1 MTIKGKLI
9 GFILTFII
17 MTLVMGGGALYIFLK
32 LSDNVDVTY
41 GEVERHKRH
50 DELIL
55 AARDIV
61 MAAEGWAKHADPVY
75 RERFT
80 RYLVFFD
87 EISAQLGMISEE
99 DGGLLREVRNNI
111 EGLRE
116 SAAQIIRMDDPILSF
131 EVEQLVQIMKSYEH
145 SLISEADVLHR
156 NSLRLTSNLVAS
168 SERLRKSLSFY
179 LLLIITLGLG
189 TTGFLVFAVKR
200 VLQRPYNELF
210 RATEKIASG
219 DLHYRIDSKAK
230 DEFGLIFRRFD
241 SMTESLEKTEQDLM
255 RKLKE
260 SELFLDVSRMSAMLP
275 NLREMLGHMCET
287 IAEKMEKD
295 ACGIFLFQPETQAY
309 RLEACN
315 VDQEGADMSLSM
327 ESEVSRMARE
337 TLKPFIIE
345 EKAGFPEL
353 ARVCRGVS
361 SFMVA
366 PIIQD
371 GACTGIL
378 MLGSARPMGFRA
390 GEMDT
395 TMILAHTIG
404 ASVKNIELYE
414 ESVKQLGQLRTVYE
428 LSRAIAGV
436 YDPDELLNTITEKM
450 ALLINARG
458 CVIRLVDDGVLRLRA
473 YHGSKEE
480 FARVKDVPLGK
491 GIAGWVA
498 REGKPMFVEDV
509 SQMPEEVKEYKTAAL
524 SAISVPLKKDDRI
537 MGTLGLYDKIDER
550 GRTRPFSVDDL
561 AVAEG
566 FAAITAI
573 IIEKARMLEE
583 ENRAKG
589 ELLAATKRMEFL
601 FESVQG
607 GIVTLTRDFT
617 ITAANNYVE
626 RWVDLPLERIINQSA
641 VDVFHAKGG
650 ICPHCAASVSFEEG
664 SVNSITQSSGLNYA
678 DLTSYPMKNE
688 EGEVE
693 EAVVFIQDITER
705 VLYQEEIMGLYRE
718 VMQTKEY
725 MEGLINNSAD
735 AIVTS
740 NIEGIVR
747 SWNPAAEAI
756 YGFKKE
762 EVLGT
767 FLPFIPENLLE
778 FEKTNIE
785 KIKSGEVLKIETFR
799 KRKDGKLIEVSLT
812 LSPIKDVTGDIIG
825 ISGISRDISDKK
837 RVEKELIR
845 RNQELS
851 RLFFVSSAM
860 RSTLE
865 LDRLLRMV
873 LTAVTMSDGL
883 GFNRAILFLV
893 DEERGSLRGT
903 MGVGPS
909 SPEEAWKIWESLS
922 VEHQSLH
929 EIMHAIDEAAAPHET
944 FLDCLCRGIEVPME
958 SDTILARTAREKKA
972 FNIMDARSE
981 PVTDIALIQQL
992 ATEAF
997 AAVPLVS
1004 RDKVIGVMWVD
1015 NQFNKKPITE
1025 EDMKFLT
1032 GFSDQAASAMEAAR
1046 LFQQISMAEAELENI
1061 FRSIS
1066 DMVFITDPDYTIRT
1080 VNEAVVG
1087 RIGLPKEDIIGRK
1100 CYQVFHGMDEP
1111 WEACPHHMTV
1121 DDRQSHVEE
1130 VEDPHLKVTFISS
1143 TAPMFD
1149 SEGNFQGT
1157 VHVVRDISE
1166 LKDLRVKLQSTE
1178 RMAALGEVAA
1188 KVAHEIRNPLV
1199 SVGGFARRLEE
1210 KLDGGLKE
1218 YAHIISEEVRRLES
1232 ILRDILGFVKEVRMS
1247 RRLVDLNEIVASVLG
1262 LLRDELSGKGN
1273 SILKEFSDLSL
1284 VMNIDP
1290 DRVKE
1295 AILNILVNANEAT
1308 ERGRISVRTYA
1319 RDGAGVLEVN
1329 DEGSGIRAEDIVRIF
1344 DPFFTTRPTG
1354 TGLGLAISKR
1364 IVEENNGTIE
1374 VKSAGEGTGARFTIT
1389 LPMEEE

>member
-9 GFILTFII
+9 GFILTFVI
-17 MTLVMGGGALYIFLK
+17 MTVVMGGGAIYIFLK
-32 LSDNVDVTY
+32 LSENIEVIY
-41 GEVERHKRH
+41 REVERHKRH

-61 MAAEGWAKHADPVY
+61 MAAEGWARHADPVY

-87 EISAQLGMISEE
+87 EISAQMATIPEE
-99 DGGLLREVRNNI
+99 DSRLPREVQTNI
-111 EGLRE
+111 AGLRDTASQVIE
-116 SAAQIIRMDDPILSF
+116 VDDPILSF

-156 NSLRLTSNLVAS
+156 NSLRLTSNLIAS
-168 SERLRKSLSFY
+168 SERLKESLSFY
-179 LLLIITLGLG
+179 LLLIITLGLA

-219 DLHYRIDSKAK
+219 DLHYRIESKAR

-241 SMTESLEKTEQDLM
+241 SMTESLEKTEEDLI

-295 ACGIFLFQPETQAY
+295 ACGIFLFQPENKAY

-315 VDQEGADMSLSM
+315 VEQDGPEISLSM

-353 ARVCRGVS
+353 ARVCAGVS

-378 MLGSARPMGFRA
+378 MLGSARPMGFRG

-395 TMILAHTIG
+395 AMILAHTIG
-404 ASVKNIELYE
+404 ASVKNIDLYE

-436 YDPDELLNTITEKM
+436 YDPDELLTTITEKM

-458 CVIRLVDDGVLRLRA
+458 CVIRLVHDGILRIRA
-473 YHGSKEE
+473 YHGPKEE
-480 FARVKDVPLGK
+480 FARVKEVPLGK

-498 REGKPMFVEDV
+498 KEGKPMFVEDV
-509 SQMPEEVKEYKTAAL
+509 SQMPEEVKQYKTAAL

-550 GRTRPFSVDDL
+550 GRARPFTVDDL

-566 FAAITAI
+566 FASITAI
-573 IIEKARMLEE
+573 VIEKARMLEE
-583 ENRAKG
+583 EKRAKAD
-589 ELLAATKRMEFL
+589 LLAATKRMEFL

-607 GIVTLTRDFT
+607 GIVTLNRDFT

-626 RWVDLPLERIINQSA
+626 RWVDLSLDRIINQSA

-650 ICPHCAASVSFEEG
+650 ICPHCAANVSFEEG

-825 ISGISRDISDKK
+825 ISGIS
-837 RVEKELIR
+837 
-845 RNQELS
+845 
-851 RLFFVSSAM
+851 LFFVSSAM

-929 EIMHAIDEAAAPHET
+929 EIMHAIDEAAEPHET
-944 FLDCLCRGIEVPME
+944 FLDRLCRGIEVPME

-997 AAVPLVS
+997 AAVPLIS
-1004 RDKVIGVMWVD
+1004 RDKVI
-1015 NQFNKKPITE
+1015 NKKPITE

-1080 VNEAVVG
+1080 VNEAVVN
-1087 RIGLPKEDIIGRK
+1087 RIGLPKKDIIGRK

-1111 WEACPHHMTV
+1111 WEACPHHKTM
-1121 DDRQSHVEE
+1121 DDRQPHVEE
-1130 VEDPHLKVTFISS
+1130 VEDPHLNATFISS

-1149 SEGNFQGT
+1149 SEGSFQGT

-1166 LKDLRVKLQSTE
+1166 LKDLRVQLQSSE

-1247 RRLVDLNEIVASVLG
+1247 RRLVDLNEIVANVLG
-1262 LLRDELSGKGN
+1262 LLRGELSDKGN
-1273 SILKEFSDLSL
+1273 TIIEEFTNASL

-1290 DRVKE
+1290 DRMKE

-1308 ERGRISVRTYA
+1308 KKGRIAVRTYA
-1319 RDGAGVLEVN
+1319 RDGTGVLEVN
-1329 DEGSGIRAEDIVRIF
+1329 DEGSGIRSEDIARIF

-1374 VKSAGEGTGARFTIT
+1374 VKSAGEGTGTRFTIT
-1389 LPMEEE
+1389 LPLEEE

>member
-9 GFILTFII
+9 GFVLTFVI
-17 MTLVMGGGALYIFLK
+17 MTVVMGGGALYIFLK
-32 LSDNVDVTY
+32 LSVNIDVIY
-41 GEVERHKRH
+41 EEVERHKRH

-61 MAAEGWAKHADPVY
+61 MAAEGWARYADPVY
-75 RERFT
+75 QERFT
-80 RYLVFFD
+80 RYLIFFD
-87 EISAQLGMISEE
+87 EISAQLGMVAEG
-99 DGGLLREVRNNI
+99 DKGLLREVRNNVA
-111 EGLRE
+111 GLRE
-116 SAAQIIRMDDPILSF
+116 AASQIMRVDDPAVSL
-131 EVEQLVQIMKSYEH
+131 EVEQLVQVMKSYEH
-145 SLISEADVLHR
+145 ALISEADVLHR
-156 NSLRLTSNLVAS
+156 NSLRLTSNLISS
-168 SERLRKSLSFY
+168 SERLKESLSFY
-179 LLLIITLGLG
+179 LLLIVILGLA
-189 TTGFLVFAVKR
+189 TTGFLVLAVKR

-219 DLHYRIDSKAK
+219 DLHYRIASRAK

-241 SMTESLEKTEQDLM
+241 SMAESLEKTEEDLM

-275 NLREMLGHMCET
+275 NLGEMLRHMCET

-295 ACGIFLFQPETQAY
+295 TCGIFLFQPENKAY

-315 VDQEGADMSLSM
+315 RDQGREDISLPV
-327 ESEVSRMARE
+327 ESEIARLARE
-337 TLKPFIIE
+337 TLKPFIID
-345 EKAGFPEL
+345 EKGGFREL
-353 ARVCRGVS
+353 ADVCKDAS
-361 SFMVA
+361 SLLVV
-366 PIIQD
+366 PIVRE

-378 MLGSARPMGFRA
+378 MLGSVRPMGFRA
-390 GEMDT
+390 DEMGT
-395 TMILAHTIG
+395 ATILAHTIG
-404 ASVKNIELYE
+404 TSVKNIELYE

-428 LSRAIAGV
+428 LSRALTGV
-436 YDPDELLNTITEKM
+436 YDPDELLKTITEKM

-458 CVIRLVDDGVLRLRA
+458 CVIRLVDGGVLAIRA
-473 YHGSKEE
+473 FHGPREE
-480 FARVKDVPLGK
+480 YGRVKDVPLGK

-498 REGKPMFVEDV
+498 KEGKPMFVEDV
-509 SQMPEEVKEYKTAAL
+509 SQMPEEVKQYKTAAL

-550 GRTRPFSVDDL
+550 GRIRPFSVDDM

-566 FAAITAI
+566 FASITAI
-573 IIEKARMLEE
+573 VIEKARMFEE
-583 ENRAKG
+583 ENRTKAD
-589 ELLAATKRMEFL
+589 LLAATKRMEFL

-607 GIVTLTRDFT
+607 GIVTLNRDFT

-626 RWVDLPLERIINQSA
+626 RWVDLPLDHIINQSA

-678 DLTSYPMKNE
+678 DLTSYPVKDE
-688 EGEVE
+688 EGNVE

-740 NIEGIVR
+740 DIEGIVR

-762 EVLGT
+762 DVLGS
-767 FLPFIPENLLE
+767 FLPFVPENLLE

-785 KIKSGEVLKIETFR
+785 KIKAGEVLKIETFR
-799 KRKDGKLIEVSLT
+799 KRKDGELIEVSLT

-893 DEERGSLRGT
+893 DEETESLRGT

-922 VEHQSLH
+922 VEHRTLH
-929 EIMHAIDEAAAPHET
+929 EIMHAIDEAAQPHET
-944 FLDCLCRGIEVPME
+944 FLDRLCKGIEVPLE

-972 FNIMDARSE
+972 FNIMDASSE

-997 AAVPLVS
+997 AAVPLIS

-1015 NQFNKKPITE
+1015 NQFNRKPITE

-1066 DMVFITDPDYTIRT
+1066 DMVFITDPDYTVRT
-1080 VNEAVVG
+1080 VNESVVN
-1087 RIGLPKEDIIGRK
+1087 RIGLPKEEIVGRK
-1100 CYQVFHGMDEP
+1100 CYQVFHGMEEP

-1121 DDRQSHVEE
+1121 DDMQSHVEE
-1130 VEDPHLKVTFISS
+1130 VEDPHLKQTFISS

-1166 LKDLRVKLQSTE
+1166 LKDLRVKLQSSE

-1210 KLDGGLKE
+1210 KLDGGMRE

-1247 RRLVDLNEIVASVLG
+1247 RKLVNLNEIVVSVLE
-1262 LLRDELSGKGN
+1262 LLHA
-1273 SILKEFSDLSL
+1273 EFSDKGNTVLEEFSDASL

-1295 AILNILVNANEAT
+1295 AILNIVANANEAM
-1308 ERGRISVRTYA
+1308 ERGRISVRTYS
-1319 RDGAGVLEVN
+1319 RDGMGVLEVN
-1329 DEGSGIRAEDIVRIF
+1329 DKGSGIRAEDLARIF

-1364 IVEENNGTIE
+1364 IVEENDGTIDAE
-1374 VKSAGEGTGARFTIT
+1374 SAGEGKGAKFTII
-1389 LPMEEE
+1389 LPLEEG